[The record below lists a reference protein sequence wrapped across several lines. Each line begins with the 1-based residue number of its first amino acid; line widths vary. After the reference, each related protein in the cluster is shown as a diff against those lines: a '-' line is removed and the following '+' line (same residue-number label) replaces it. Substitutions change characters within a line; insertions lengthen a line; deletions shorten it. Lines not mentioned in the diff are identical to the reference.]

1 MYRKMQMQ
9 MKSLKDS
16 SRPKYLRRLRDWK
29 RRSSSVVLDRIS
41 CEAQQTETRI
51 VRGPG
56 GEVQMAGGRRTEIC
70 EEMERR
76 LEELQQA
83 GQLEPLQDQ
92 LGEEASLIEED
103 EDYLFNLE
111 RHRRK
116 AGCTDITSQA
126 APPRFLRGQ

>member
-1 MYRKMQMQ
+1 MW
-9 MKSLKDS
+9 
-16 SRPKYLRRLRDWK
+16 RLREWR

-41 CEAQQTETRI
+41 CKAQQTETRI
-51 VRGPG
+51 VRGPARG
-56 GEVQMAGGRRTEIC
+56 GEEQMAGGRRTEIC

-116 AGCTDITSQA
+116 AGFTDITSQA
-126 APPRFLRGQ
+126 APVRFNRDQ